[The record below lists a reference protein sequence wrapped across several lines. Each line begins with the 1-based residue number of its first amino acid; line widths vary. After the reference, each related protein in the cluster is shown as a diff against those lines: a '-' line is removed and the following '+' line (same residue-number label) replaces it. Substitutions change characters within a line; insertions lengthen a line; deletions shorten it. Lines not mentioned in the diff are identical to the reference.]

1 VDGNVSSS
9 MHVEAQTLIWGG
21 RRLKGDISDA
31 GRGPAFRKPRHNLS
45 DWINRYHKG
54 GACAHL
60 GKE

>member
-1 VDGNVSSS
+1 
-9 MHVEAQTLIWGG
+9 MQIEAQTLIWGG
-21 RRLKGDISDA
+21 RKLKGDISDA
-31 GRGPAFRKPRHNLS
+31 GSGPAFRKHRHNLS